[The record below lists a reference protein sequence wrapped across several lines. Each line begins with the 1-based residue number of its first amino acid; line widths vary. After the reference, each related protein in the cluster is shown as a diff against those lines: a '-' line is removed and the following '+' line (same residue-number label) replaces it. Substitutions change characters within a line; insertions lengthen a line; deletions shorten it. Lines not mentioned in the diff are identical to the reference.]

1 MNSKHSNIM
10 VLKSIPLM
18 IIEVKT
24 SIALD
29 FGMVSHEYDVVVSP
43 ARPCKNSSSA
53 EHSIQI
59 SSQFCK
65 IYTAFYVLTYRK

>member
-29 FGMVSHEYDVVVSP
+29 FGMVSHEYDVVV
-43 ARPCKNSSSA
+43 RPCKNSSSA